1 MRRTLC
7 RAMAIPILVHLG
19 LVYVPEFAAGQE
31 TWNKVVAGAR
41 EEGKLVIYSSMGP
54 PTRKGIARAMAE
66 KYGVTAEF
74 VSARPR
80 EYVQRILS
88 ERRAGLFHGDVSLS
102 GTGDITPRLKPA
114 KALESLDSALILPE
128 VLDKKVWLGGNHL
141 WVDKEHTQVCFVA
154 KPQVGVTINT
164 NLVKPEE
171 IRSYKDLLDPKWKG
185 KILQDDP
192 TLGGGGSA
200 WVFTLV
206 EGIMDMDYLREFI
219 NQKPVIAMDRR
230 LGVEWVARG
239 KYPVGIALSPKIVF
253 DFIRAGAPIRF
264 VEMAEGTYLTAGG
277 GCVSLLNKAP
287 HPNAAKVFINWIL
300 GKEGGRIYCE
310 TYGSQCARNDIPTD
324 FLPPEMVRKPVGKY
338 FLNMGEE
345 LSLKER
351 EFIKQIKEMYKPLMQ

>member
-1 MRRTLC
+1 MRRLIMRRRLYC
-7 RAMAIPILVHLG
+7 DALIVILACLSFSF
-19 LVYVPEFAAGQE
+19 LVFRNEVAADWQE

-54 PTRKGIARAMAE
+54 PTRKAITRAMAE

-80 EYVQRILS
+80 EFVQRILS
-88 ERRAGLFHGDVSLS
+88 ERKAGLYHGDITVS

-128 VLDKKVWLGGNHL
+128 VLDKKVWWGGNHL

-200 WVFTLV
+200 WV
-206 EGIMDMDYLREFI
+206 
-219 NQKPVIAMDRR
+219 
-230 LGVEWVARG
+230 
-239 KYPVGIALSPKIVF
+239 
-253 DFIRAGAPIRF
+253 
-264 VEMAEGTYLTAGG
+264 
-277 GCVSLLNKAP
+277 
-287 HPNAAKVFINWIL
+287 
-300 GKEGGRIYCE
+300 
-310 TYGSQCARNDIPTD
+310 
-324 FLPPEMVRKPVGKY
+324 
-338 FLNMGEE
+338 
-345 LSLKER
+345 
-351 EFIKQIKEMYKPLMQ
+351 